1 MIENGRKMTR
11 FVVDCSVTMAWC
23 FEDECDEYADSVLT
37 SLESAEACVPFVWSL
52 EVANVLLVAE
62 RRGRISV
69 AGSARFAQL
78 LADLPIVV
86 DLDDHIRL
94 HGPVLELGRR
104 TGLSA
109 YDASYLDLAMR
120 LGIPLATRDED
131 LRAAAS
137 ANGVALFSP
146 SE

>member
-1 MIENGRKMTR
+1 MNR

-23 FEDECDEYADSVLT
+23 FEDECDEYADSVLS
-37 SLESAEACVPFVWSL
+37 SLTSAEACVPSVWSL

-62 RRGRISV
+62 RRDRISI
-69 AGSARFAQL
+69 ADSARFVNL

-86 DLDDHIRL
+86 DLDDHLRF

-109 YDASYLDLAMR
+109 YDGSYLDLAMR
-120 LGIPLATRDED
+120 LGIPLATRDEA
-131 LRAAAS
+131 LRTAAA
-137 ANGVALFSP
+137 ANGVELFGLT
-146 SE
+146 E